1 MGSSCEC
8 VVTVSIMDNP
18 SSSQAWVTF
27 TDTDTHTPLIQY
39 SNNNKAQHGAS
50 TSKTTSVSS
59 SPIFSSPSFSPT
71 FNSSSSP
78 TFSSSSLSSNDSTME
93 RRMSEF
99 GSCLDVTQLE
109 NSFQDKYLALQW
121 IQHEEDQG
129 WSRQVLGQE

>member
-1 MGSSCEC
+1 MGEC
-8 VVTVSIMDNP
+8 DVSQCCMFVTVSIMDNT

-50 TSKTTSVSS
+50 TAKTTSVSS

-99 GSCLDVTQLE
+99 GTCLDVTQLE
-109 NSFQDKYLALQW
+109 NSFQ
-121 IQHEEDQG
+121 
-129 WSRQVLGQE
+129 VF